1 MWETAALPKK
11 TEVGREKRLNLTGN
25 AEKGH
30 FFLNCALNN
39 FIYCNISVGL

>member
-1 MWETAALPKK
+1 MHKSAAPVKK
-11 TEVGREKRLNLTGN
+11 TEVEREKWLNLTRN
-25 AEKGH
+25 REKGH